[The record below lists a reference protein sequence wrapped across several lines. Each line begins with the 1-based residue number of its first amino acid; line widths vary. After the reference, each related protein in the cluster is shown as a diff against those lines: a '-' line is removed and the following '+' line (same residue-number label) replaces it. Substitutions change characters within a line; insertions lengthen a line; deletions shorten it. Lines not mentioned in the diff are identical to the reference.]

1 MHSHRSLIRGTS
13 KRSSLLLIL
22 GVLLILGFH
31 SNSDAK
37 PIYSNDEDRMEK
49 NYQEKLKK
57 SFVSA
62 IAWESTLEEA
72 KKKALEKNL
81 PIIAYFTRSYAP

>member
-13 KRSSLLLIL
+13 KLSPLSLIL
-22 GVLLILGFH
+22 GVLMILGSH
-31 SNSDAK
+31 SNSDAN

-57 SFVSA
+57 TFVSA
-62 IAWESTLEEA
+62 IAWEGTLEEA
-72 KKKALEKNL
+72 KKKALEKNM